1 MDLSGY
7 SGCDRFP
14 WTTFTTLETS
24 HRFWRMS
31 SSITDVIGK
40 QWGLER
46 LCRISK
52 QRGLTAFDRRQQGTQ
67 RGPEHRQSKESRV
80 LGRVKLNFV
89 HPSAT
94 LSARP
99 AVWQKLTQLI
109 SSYNYQLALSG
120 PVRHKTSSTIRR
132 VHVPLTLDK
141 PQSRRWFSC
150 SSLAYLH
157 CMNQWRFSA
166 KAVSWGWMP
175 ATKSLSFRLAPHSR
189 QRLLS
194 CCTFERRAE
203 QLWLLAVVAGNK
215 SRQLIITINN
225 NT

>member
-1 MDLSGY
+1 MRPKALVQNKQTKGANSVRQTPTRDAT
-7 SGCDRFP
+7 
-14 WTTFTTLETS
+14 WT
-24 HRFWRMS
+24 R
-31 SSITDVIGK
+31 
-40 QWGLER
+40 
-46 LCRISK
+46 
-52 QRGLTAFDRRQQGTQ
+52 TAGSQKKVG
-67 RGPEHRQSKESRV
+67 V

-132 VHVPLTLDK
+132 VHVPLILDK
-141 PQSRRWFSC
+141 PQSRRWFSR

-175 ATKSLSFRLAPHSR
+175 ATKNLSFRLAAHSR

-203 QLWLLAVVAGNK
+203 QSWLLAVVSGDK